1 MLRAQESRNVLSALI
16 GVDRRPTKSIRRT
29 PASCTAVERSC
40 PRPGSVRLLPSSD
53 LENCTRPHPDPA
65 PKPNFPRARAVEP
78 FELAAASQLTIRVHA
93 AHPLTP
99 PDPPPS
105 TPPSPFPPT
114 YSPPSTPAPPPAPDH
129 RASRSSLHIS
139 PGRRPSSPPACPPT
153 PAPASLPP
161 SAPTRSVT
169 RPPVTSPVTR

>member
-65 PKPNFPRARAVEP
+65 PKPNSPRVRAVEP
-78 FELAAASQLTIRVHA
+78 FELSAASQLTIRVHA
-93 AHPLTP
+93 AHPSHHPTLRLPPHRPRFLQLTH
-99 PDPPPS
+99 
-105 TPPSPFPPT
+105 
-114 YSPPSTPAPPPAPDH
+114 PPARQSH
-129 RASRSSLHIS
+129 RQYQIVVLPALRSIFLPAAARRLHPHIPQLPRQRRSLLQ
-139 PGRRPSSPPACPPT
+139 PRRD
-153 PAPASLPP
+153 L
-161 SAPTRSVT
+161 
-169 RPPVTSPVTR
+169 